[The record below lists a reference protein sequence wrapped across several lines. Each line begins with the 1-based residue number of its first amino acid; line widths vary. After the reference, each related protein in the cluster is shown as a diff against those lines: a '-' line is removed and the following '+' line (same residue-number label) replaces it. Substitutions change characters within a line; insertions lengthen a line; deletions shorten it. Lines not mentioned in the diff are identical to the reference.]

1 MHVVFS
7 PLGSEVF
14 VFDGGG
20 LAVAPIQSAPFR
32 IGSLRQLFRGQYW
45 YGAAGPNGLAGRAWD
60 VDPKNDRFLV
70 ITMPQGNGGET
81 GLPPQLEVSVV
92 LNWFEEIRQRVPN

>member
-45 YGAAGPNGLAGRAWD
+45 YGAAGPNGLAGRA
-60 VDPKNDRFLV
+60 
-70 ITMPQGNGGET
+70 
-81 GLPPQLEVSVV
+81 
-92 LNWFEEIRQRVPN
+92 